1 MSFVGYVL
9 EAFIGLDQSEFDKG
23 LDEAGGKL
31 QGFGK
36 TIAGGIAGVGK
47 TALAAGTAAV
57 GAAVAGVSA
66 LTSSAVS
73 AYGEYQQLAGG
84 IETLYGDASDQMM
97 EFAKNAYKTAGLS
110 ANEYMTTAIE
120 SSAAMINSLEGD
132 VYKAAEMSDMAIR
145 DMSDNVNK
153 MGTTMESLQNAYRGF
168 SRGNFTML
176 DNLSLGFS
184 GTKEGMQQLL
194 DKAQE
199 LSGVEYDI
207 GSYADIVEAIH
218 IVQESMGITGTTA
231 AEAAGTITGSLGSVK
246 AAWQNL
252 VTGLA
257 DPDADLGALIDTVVQ
272 TGTAALSNLVP
283 TITNALGGIGNA
295 IEQIV
300 PVIGEQLPGMLE
312 SVLPSLLSAAMS
324 LVQSFSDALP
334 TVLGIL
340 GEQIP
345 TLLNQLIP
353 VLMDSIVVISDTIV
367 SMLPQIVQVISQN
380 IGVIAGGIGKIISS
394 IGKILVQSFPTIFP
408 MVIQIG
414 VDLLTQLA
422 NSFTENADEM
432 ISGLLTVVDVIV
444 ETLSDPETLMAV
456 LQAGLTILTAVI
468 TGITNN
474 LPMLLDTCG
483 TLISNLATFLLEA
496 VPELVVAIGENGA
509 TIITEALPSIIL
521 GIADAGAEL
530 LDKVTDVI
538 AGWIPYVVDFAQT
551 TFEGIGD
558 GISNAWEW
566 IKSKVGEISE
576 NVLSWFAEK
585 FLKIADI
592 GKDLVEGLWNGIN
605 DAKDW
610 VLDKIKG
617 FGDAI
622 LDGLKSFFGI
632 ASPSKK
638 TADFGRY
645 LVEGLGVGFEDEAP
659 DTFDDIQNAL
669 DKGMNSLDLAPL
681 ELDTFA
687 NVGVQSR
694 QGGTNGAGSI
704 EEQLGNL
711 FKMIDVL
718 LNQDAE
724 IIIPVSIDGS
734 QIDEVIVDSK
744 RRLLVRSGGQVDV

>member
-73 AYGEYQQLAGG
+73 AYGEYQQMAGG

-176 DNLSLGFS
+176 DNLSLGLS

-300 PVIGEQLPGMLE
+300 PVIGEKLPELLE
-312 SVLPSLLSAAMS
+312 SILPSLLSAAMS

-334 TVLGIL
+334 TVMSIL

-509 TIITEALPSIIL
+509 TIITEALPQIIL

-638 TADFGRY
+638 TAEFGRY